1 MVFFFT
7 FAPKFSAQIAA
18 FTQKTTITITRTMI
32 TKLDQ
37 MFEVLKGKTK
47 KRIVAAYA
55 NDEHTIEA
63 VSEAIKHGL
72 VDGILVGDEAII
84 LSTCQAHHID
94 PSKFTIVH
102 EPNEQKAAY
111 KAVELVNKG
120 EGDILMKGLVSSDKY
135 MRAILDK
142 EKGLMDPGA
151 ILSHVSVIET
161 PGYPKLIIC
170 SDVAIIPAPELK
182 QKIAMINY
190 MIRTA
195 HALGNAKP
203 KVAVIA
209 ATEQMLAGMPAC
221 VDGAVLA
228 KMADRG
234 QIKGAFVDGPLS
246 VDTAIDKE
254 SAQIKK
260 VTGEV
265 AGDADCLLFHN
276 IEAGNVFYKTCT
288 KLANAELAA
297 GVFGARVP
305 CVLTSRGDS
314 MKTKLYSI
322 ALAALLA

>member
-1 MVFFFT
+1 
-7 FAPKFSAQIAA
+7 
-18 FTQKTTITITRTMI
+18 MI

-37 MFEVLKGKTK
+37 MFEALKGKTK

-63 VSEAIKHGL
+63 VSEAMNHGL
-72 VDGILVGDEAII
+72 VDGILVGDEATI
-84 LSTCQAHHID
+84 LNVCKAHNID
-94 PSKFTIVH
+94 PAKFKIVH

-111 KAVELVNKG
+111 KAVEMINKG

-151 ILSHVSVIET
+151 ILSHVSVIEVST
-161 PGYPKLIIC
+161 YPKLIIC
-170 SDVAIIPAPELK
+170 SDVAIIPAPEFK
-182 QKIAMINY
+182 QKVAMVNY
-190 MIRTA
+190 MIKTA
-195 HALGNAKP
+195 HALGNENP
-203 KVAVIA
+203 KVAAIA

-221 VDGAVLA
+221 VEGAMLA
-228 KMADRG
+228 KMNDRG
-234 QIKGAFVDGPLS
+234 QIKGAIVDGPLS
-246 VDTAIDKE
+246 VDVALDKE
-254 SAQIKK
+254 SAGIKK
-260 VTGEV
+260 VTGAV

-276 IEAGNVFYKTCT
+276 IEAGNTFYKTCT
-288 KLANAELAA
+288 KLADGELAA

-322 ALAALLA
+322 ALSALLA